1 MSLRSMVP
9 VMCAIGTVHM
19 WLFMVV
25 GVMVMAAAVPTL
37 MPHQRLQSLLALLRG
52 QLI

>member
-25 GVMVMAAAVPTL
+25 GVVMAAAVPTL